1 MQYLKYPTK
10 VMNITQ
16 SYSGRASHILASTGI
31 PKSYPVDDNCG
42 DEGRSSFY
50 APCDLK
56 VKRIYGVGN
65 AGINTIWLESKEKV
79 KLSNGTESY
88 ITILV
93 IHVEDEDLKKIKIDQ
108 SFKQGEYLFK
118 EGRDGFD
125 RGFAS
130 GYHFH
135 IEVATCKFEELSN
148 NGWKQNSKGSWV
160 ISKNSIKPE
169 EAFYVDKSFTKI
181 KGTAGLKFKELP
193 SEIEEIT
200 VYPKSN
206 YKGTSIVTA
215 LSQLN
220 INSSFESR
228 KKLANK
234 NGIDNYQGTSEQ
246 NTKLLN
252 LLKQGKLKKI

>member
-1 MQYLKYPTK
+1 MQYFKYPTK

-16 SYSGRASHILASTGI
+16 SYNGRASHNLASTGN
-31 PKSYPVDDNCG
+31 PKSYPIDDNCG
-42 DEGRSSFY
+42 DGTRSGFY

-79 KLSNGTESY
+79 KLANGTESY

-93 IHVEDEDLKKIKIDQ
+93 IHVEDEDLKKIKKEQ
-108 SFKQGEYLFK
+108 SFKQGDYLFK

-135 IEVATCKFEELSN
+135 MEVATCKFVELGN
-148 NGWKQNSKGSWV
+148 NGWRQNSKGSWV
-160 ISKNSIKPE
+160 ISKNAIKPE
-169 EAFYVDKSFTKI
+169 EAFYVDTSFTKI
-181 KGTAGLKFKELP
+181 KSTDGLKFKELP
-193 SEIEEIT
+193 TEPEKGET
-200 VYPKSN
+200 YPKTN

-215 LSQLN
+215 LNQLN
-220 INSSFESR
+220 INSSFTNREKIASQ
-228 KKLANK
+228 
-234 NGIDNYQGTSEQ
+234 NGISNYQGTSGQ